1 VDWGC
6 VDALH
11 LRRFRYSDGVF
22 GGFGELSVAK
32 DSGSSAGDK
41 SRLNEPP
48 NRGLMEPA
56 KG

>member
-1 VDWGC
+1 MRARVKNAG
-6 VDALH
+6 ANLAII
-11 LRRFRYSDGVF
+11 RRLVLNLFRLD
-22 GGFGELSVAK
+22 
-32 DSGSSAGDK
+32 DK

>member
-32 DSGSSAGDK
+32 DSEGLVVTTLQCLMRQCQKVSAG
-41 SRLNEPP
+41 
-48 NRGLMEPA
+48 
-56 KG
+56 